1 MYECRAML
9 NNIITSRFRIT
20 YYIFYQM
27 LKLFASWFCRN
38 TGKSLRIFFFRWQFQ
53 RSETNRTPALDE
65 PKKAPLEVP
74 LSVSRLEQTHPA
86 FYSLSPPAYTAI
98 PDVTSGNQ
106 SQQKPLF
113 NKSWYETVF
122 TLICDVLVK
131 FHLKCEK
138 QSLESLKVIHFWLV
152 PMCHK
157 IFRFFFFNFT
167 INKKK

>member
-1 MYECRAML
+1 MPSKFHSLNNWLLFKSCMYECRAML
-9 NNIITSRFRIT
+9 NNSITSRFRIT

-74 LSVSRLEQTHPA
+74 LSVSHLEQTHPA

-106 SQQKPLF
+106 SGGPLPT
-113 NKSWYETVF
+113 KTP
-122 TLICDVLVK
+122 I
-131 FHLKCEK
+131 
-138 QSLESLKVIHFWLV
+138 Q
-152 PMCHK
+152 
-157 IFRFFFFNFT
+157 
-167 INKKK
+167 